1 MLSRCWHCARSIV
14 LGVVVLAFASSAFAL
29 TFPALTGRVVDEAG
43 ILDPTAKAALEQKL
57 ADFEAKTTGQLVVVT
72 LKSLQ
77 GTSIEDYGYQL
88 GRHWQIGQKGK
99 NSGALLIVAPNERK
113 VRIEV
118 GYGLEGILT
127 DAVSKLIIEN
137 SIIPRLRANDF
148 AGGIGRGV
156 DDIIQVVSA
165 DSEEWKVRARQ
176 RPDNEPGLLDALA
189 PVFFLLIFI
198 MIVSSV
204 ARRGRGSAQTGAGP
218 RGGSRG
224 PIIVAMPGSWG
235 RLGSPWSGGFG
246 GGGSFGGGGGSFGG
260 GGASG
265 SFLLGRTDHLDAA
278 AAPPPVGTAI
288 LSDVDKQRVTAAI
301 RAAEEKTAAEIFCV
315 IARACGDYRLVPIA
329 WAAVLALAVPL
340 LLINFTSWP
349 AGIIY
354 LIQLS
359 TFIVAAL
366 VLSLPVVRFRI
377 VPRGRMWQRAHAEA
391 MHQFLAQRTEQ
402 RPSVLIFASAAER
415 YAEIIADRRINVE
428 IESKTW
434 ANAVSM
440 LISAIKDGRPGDG
453 FVAAVDLCGEQ
464 LARPF
469 PPGARNPNERP
480 DKVVEI

>member
-1 MLSRCWHCARSIV
+1 MLSRCWHCARSTV
-14 LGVVVLAFASSAFAL
+14 LGLFVLAFASSAFAL
-29 TFPALTGRVVDEAG
+29 TFPPLTGRVVDEAG
-43 ILDPTAKAALEQKL
+43 ILDPAAKAALEQKL
-57 ADFEAKTTGQLVVVT
+57 ADFETKTTGQLVVVT

-118 GYGLEGILT
+118 GYGLEGTLT

-156 DDIIQVVSA
+156 DDIIQAVSA
-165 DSEEWKVRARQ
+165 DSEDWKARARQ
-176 RPDNEPGLLDALA
+176 RPDTEPGLLDALA
-189 PVFFLLIFI
+189 PVFFVLIFI

-204 ARRGRGSAQTGAGP
+204 ARRGHGSARGAGP
-218 RGGSRG
+218 RRGSRG
-224 PIIVAMPGSWG
+224 PIIVGIPGSWG
-235 RLGSPWSGGFG
+235 PLGSPWSGGSG
-246 GGGSFGGGGGSFGG
+246 GFGGGGGSFGG

-278 AAPPPVGTAI
+278 AAPLAAGTAI
-288 LSDVDKQRVTAAI
+288 LSDLDKQRIIAAI

-340 LLINFTSWP
+340 PLINFTSWP

-354 LIQLS
+354 LIQLG

-366 VLSLPVVRFRI
+366 FLSLPIVRFRI
-377 VPRGRMWQRAHAEA
+377 VPRGRMWQRAHGEA
-391 MHQFLAQRTEQ
+391 MHQFLGQRTGQ
-402 RPSVLIFASAAER
+402 RPGVSIFASVAEG
-415 YAEIIADRRINVE
+415 YAEIIADPRINVE
-428 IESKTW
+428 IEPETW
-434 ANAVSM
+434 ASAVST

-453 FVAAVDLCGEQ
+453 FVAAVNLCGEQ

-469 PPGARNPNERP
+469 PPGARNPDERP